1 MKLSLNW
8 LKDYI
13 DLKGIST
20 EEIVS
25 HLTMSGLE
33 VEDFVDQNKL
43 YEDFIVG
50 LVKETQKHPN
60 ADKLYVIKVDLG
72 ERTTQIVAGIRSYY
86 TPEELVGK
94 SAVVVANLEP
104 KMLRGVE
111 SNGMLLAAHSE
122 DKIVILT
129 TDRQCLP
136 GSFIK

>member
-1 MKLSLNW
+1 LAAPFTGRLARFIKKEESMATFEDFSKLE
-8 LKDYI
+8 LKVGKI
-13 DLKGIST
+13 
-20 EEIVS
+20 
-25 HLTMSGLE
+25 LE
-33 VEDFVDQNKL
+33 VTV
-43 YEDFIVG
+43 
-50 LVKETQKHPN
+50 HPN

-72 ERTTQIVAGIRSYY
+72 EKTTQIVAGIRTFY

-129 TDRQCLP
+129 TDKECLP
-136 GSFIK
+136 GSLIK

>member
-1 MKLSLNW
+1 MATFEDFSKLE
-8 LKDYI
+8 LKVGKI
-13 DLKGIST
+13 
-20 EEIVS
+20 
-25 HLTMSGLE
+25 LE
-33 VEDFVDQNKL
+33 VTV
-43 YEDFIVG
+43 
-50 LVKETQKHPN
+50 HPN

-122 DKIVILT
+122 EKIVILT
-129 TDRQCLP
+129 TDKECLP
-136 GSFIK
+136 GSLIK

>member
-1 MKLSLNW
+1 VLFRKEENMATFEDFSKLE
-8 LKDYI
+8 LKVGKI
-13 DLKGIST
+13 
-20 EEIVS
+20 
-25 HLTMSGLE
+25 LE
-33 VEDFVDQNKL
+33 VAV
-43 YEDFIVG
+43 
-50 LVKETQKHPN
+50 HPN

-72 ERTTQIVAGIRSYY
+72 EKTTQLVAGIRNYY

-94 SAVVVANLEP
+94 SAVIVVNLEP